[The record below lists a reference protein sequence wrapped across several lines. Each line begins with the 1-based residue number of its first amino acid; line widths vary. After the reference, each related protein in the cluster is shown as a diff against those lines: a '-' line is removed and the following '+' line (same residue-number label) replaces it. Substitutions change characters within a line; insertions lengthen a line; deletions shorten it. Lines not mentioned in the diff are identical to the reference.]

1 LILFFEQLWTT
12 PPVLRA
18 QQKEQEVRERSRC
31 FRGIVEPPE
40 LTGDAAPVLPKPSAA
55 LTKFVQSKALR
66 EADPHDA
73 KTLGPAI
80 RELDE
85 LILIEPT
92 NSVFYFTRATLSCYN
107 SANPKQIL
115 ADVARAVSLQVG
127 SKSHEPPTPRDLL
140 TFKAKIEFESGHLEQ
155 SMADLDSAIQ
165 YDYEN
170 AGEVFNDGNVKPTT
184 SKDPCVWTQP
194 DLDALEQQFPTDY
207 RPPLYRGL
215 YQNYFLRFDVESDRK
230 EVIAAFQHSAELNPT
245 VAFPLFFI
253 GQLYTQGLGGFM
265 SMQNAK
271 CLDWVEPR
279 TTECTALDETQNK
292 GIRFLTQ
299 TIAVDRNFTAA
310 HDLRAEAFLRLKEY
324 RKAIRDFDRV
334 LELAPSGENARIAYN
349 DRGMAKASLGQYEA
363 AVLDFTKSI
372 AMGCNNSCGSYDNR
386 ADAFM
391 KLHNY
396 PKAIEDIS
404 RSIKKT
410 LASYVVFS
418 MNIDQFRRIY
428 PEYDSVPDDVLCEKI
443 RALFYS
449 SMKYAD
455 FADQFLIRAQEF
467 KSTVVPDLYLKRGDA
482 YAAMGEKKRANIEY
496 DRVSNGFPD
505 WAAVSFTEQNG
516 KRVRKRE

>member
-1 LILFFEQLWTT
+1 MHNKKSNKFES
-12 PPVLRA
+12 
-18 QQKEQEVRERSRC
+18 EVSG
-31 FRGIVEPPE
+31 FGGFVEPPE
-40 LTGDAAPVLPKPSAA
+40 LTGDAAPVLPGPSTAE
-55 LTKFVQSKALR
+55 TKFVQSKALR
-66 EADPHDA
+66 EADPHDT

-92 NSVFYFTRATLSCYN
+92 NSAFYFTRATLSCYN
-107 SANPKQIL
+107 GGNPIQIL
-115 ADVARAVSLQVG
+115 ADVARAVSLQAH
-127 SKSHEPPTPRDLL
+127 SRSHEHPTPRDLL
-140 TFKAKIEFESGHLEQ
+140 AFKAKIEFESGHLEQ
-155 SMADLDSAIQ
+155 SMADLDSAIK
-165 YDYEN
+165 YDYKT
-170 AGEVFNDGNVKPTT
+170 AGDVFNDGNVKPTT
-184 SKDPCVWTQP
+184 TKDPCVWTQS
-194 DLDALEQQFPTDY
+194 DLDTLEQRFPTDY
-207 RPPLYRGL
+207 RPPLYRGI
-215 YQNYFLRFDVESDRK
+215 YQNFFLRFDVESDRK
-230 EVIAAFQHSAELNPT
+230 EVIAAFQHSAELNST
-245 VAFPLFFI
+245 VALPPFFI
-253 GQLYTQGLGGFM
+253 GQLYTEGLGGFM

-279 TTECTALDETQNK
+279 TPECTALDETQNK

-299 TIAVDRNFTAA
+299 TIALDRNFTAA
-310 HDLRAEAFLRLKEY
+310 HELRAEAYLKLKEY

-349 DRGMAKASLGQYEA
+349 DRGIAKSSQGQYEA
-363 AVLDFTKSI
+363 AVQDFTKSI
-372 AMGCNNSCGSYDNR
+372 AMGCNESCGSYDNR

-410 LASYVVFS
+410 LESYVVFS
-418 MNIDQFRRIY
+418 MNIDQFRRVY

-443 RALFYS
+443 RALFYP

-455 FADQFLIRAQEF
+455 FASQFLIKAQEF

-482 YAAMGEKKRANIEY
+482 YAAMGEKKSANIEY